1 MNMKKLRLLTVLVAF
16 ALILAVTAGCTP
28 TVTTTAPTTT
38 QTPTTTEG
46 TTAPTEIELPLT
58 DTPVTFKMFV
68 PVNRVEGDMANNA
81 IWKEISERTGIQFEW
96 ESPISSAA
104 AERLTLILTSQQYP
118 DIISTT
124 TGSGAKYPGG
134 LEVAVDDGVFIDLK
148 ALVEENAPNYWAY
161 LSSNPVALR
170 DALTDK
176 GYLPAIYEVTQKD
189 TDLTVGLWSNVTR
202 ADWLEDLNLPVPE
215 TIDEWYTTLTAFKE
229 EKGATFPLLWMLGK
243 NPIWLQAWGVYS
255 SPINASGSGGKDQF
269 YPDAQGKI
277 HYGAVEQGF
286 EDYLTTFSKWYA
298 EGLFDRD
305 FTTRAP
311 FELPV
316 AATLFGTGQAGV
328 TGGYLA
334 WSGMYM
340 SNATDPN
347 FKIAVCPHPV
357 LKKGDKA
364 TTIMNSPEFLGFNQ
378 WSITSQ
384 CENPELFVK
393 LINWLSTEEGQLLTN
408 YGIEGVQYNM
418 VDGQPKFTD
427 VILKDSMGAF
437 DAREIING
445 IFNPVR
451 LLGKENLIKQVYD
464 QQTLDNA
471 AIPSNSTSQMYL
483 YYQLN
488 EDEANE
494 LSEIFADIHTYVA
507 EQNDL
512 AIMDPAIAA
521 NWMEVQAEYIKGLDI
536 DRCIEIVQ
544 GAYDRYL
551 AKG

>member
-46 TTAPTEIELPLT
+46 TTAPTEIKLPLT
-58 DTPVTFKMFV
+58 DKSVTYKMFV
-68 PVNRVEGDMANNA
+68 PINRPEADLVNNE
-81 IWKEISERTGIQFEW
+81 IWKKITELTGIEFEW
-96 ESPISSAA
+96 ECPVSSAA

-148 ALVEENAPNYWAY
+148 AKVEEFAPNYWAY
-161 LSSNPVALR
+161 LSSNSKAMR
-170 DALTDK
+170 DAMTDK

-202 ADWLEDLNLPVPE
+202 GDWLEDLKLPVPE
-215 TIDEWYTTLTAFKE
+215 TIDEWYTTLKAFKE

-243 NPIWLQAWGVYS
+243 NPIWLQAWGVYA
-255 SPINASGSGGKDQF
+255 SPINAAGPGGQAQF
-269 YPDAQGKI
+269 YPDKDGKI

-286 EDYLTTFSKWYA
+286 EDYLVTFSKWYE

-305 FTTRAP
+305 FTTRAV
-311 FELPV
+311 FDLPT

-384 CENPELFVK
+384 CEDPDLFLQ
-393 LINWLSTEEGQLLTN
+393 LINWLSTEDGQLLTN
-408 YGIEGVQYNM
+408 YGVEGVHYTM
-418 VDGQPKFTD
+418 VNGQPTFTD
-427 VILKDSMGAF
+427 KIKVDAMGAF
-437 DAREIING
+437 DAKEVIIGN
-445 IFNPVR
+445 FNPVR
-451 LLGKENLIKQVYD
+451 LIGKDNMIKQLYA
-464 QQTLDNA
+464 QATLDSA
-471 AIPSNSTSQMYL
+471 KISSDSTSQMYL

-512 AIMDPAIAA
+512 AIMGEIDAA
-521 NWMEVQAEYIKGLDI
+521 QWMEVQGEYIKGLGI
-536 DRCIEIVQ
+536 ERCVEIVQ
-544 GAYDRYL
+544 GAYDRYM